1 MTTSAGAC
9 GQADSIKNPSAAK
22 QQGRLPIPE
31 LFDGE
36 SQTLQKPGVHPAQCS
51 TLQGVTRWLL
61 EAVLQIYF
69 VFSQQCKSCAS
80 IALLRAIALSL

>member
-31 LFDGE
+31 LFDGG
-36 SQTLQKPGVHPAQCS
+36 KPNPAEARRAPS
-51 TLQGVTRWLL
+51 
-61 EAVLQIYF
+61 AVLHVTGSYKVAAPGCF
-69 VFSQQCKSCAS
+69 ADLF
-80 IALLRAIALSL
+80 RF